1 MNQRNWTKLDNYISI
16 YFKGVTPKYV
26 TKSNTIVLNQKCIR
40 NNIIDYSFA
49 QFIDDE
55 QSINSNKYL
64 QEGDLI
70 LCSTGQGSA
79 GRCAY
84 VSKLPENYNV
94 TIDSHILV
102 CRCASKNIAICLSNI
117 LYSNEKMIMEFLT
130 GSSGQAELDRIRVFN
145 IQIILPPNLNEL
157 KQIALLSEN
166 LKNKISLNNR
176 INEEL
181 ESMAKT
187 LYDYWFVQFN
197 FPNEEGKPYKSSG
210 GKMVWNEKLKREI
223 PEGWEVNTISSLI
236 DHSKNGDWGK
246 ETPSNTYNYKVQCIR
261 GADINYINGKGNSIL
276 PLRYILNKNNHK
288 TLEQG
293 DCIIEI
299 SGGSP
304 TQSTGRIALIT
315 EKVLERFSEPLICS
329 NFCQAITL
337 KDTSNSFYFYYLW
350 NQLYNNNIFFNYE
363 GKTSGIKNLLFD
375 SFTNSTYWSFP
386 PKSII
391 LSFNK
396 IIDFIHQKRELLLHE
411 NHHLSS
417 LRDWLLPMLMNGQ
430 VMIRKEAN
438 TSGNPPATT
447 AS

>member
-1 MNQRNWTKLDNYISI
+1 MNKYNVQRLKDIIEFNPQESLK
-16 YFKGVTPKYV
+16 KGTIAKKIPMEKIFPFQRKIIGYEYAEYNSGPKFRNKDTLLAKITPCLENGKTAYV
-26 TKSNTIVLNQKCIR
+26 DILKEKEIAFGSTEFIVLRAKENQIDEEFLFYLAISPALR
-40 NNIIDYSFA
+40 NKAISCMEGTSGRKRVNDKI
-49 QFIDDE
+49 
-55 QSINSNKYL
+55 L
-64 QEGDLI
+64 QEE
-70 LCSTGQGSA
+70 
-79 GRCAY
+79 
-84 VSKLPENYNV
+84 VLPIPPY
-94 TIDSHILV
+94 
-102 CRCASKNIAICLSNI
+102 
-117 LYSNEKMIMEFLT
+117 
-130 GSSGQAELDRIRVFN
+130 N
-145 IQIILPPNLNEL
+145 IQKKISFF
-157 KQIALLSEN
+157 LSSIDA
-166 LKNKISLNNR
+166 KISLNNR

-210 GKMVWNEKLKREI
+210 GKMVWNEKPKREI